1 VAVKLRLPESMR
13 CHNVFHVSLVKLYR
27 VPEDEEPDILTPL
40 IDVDGE
46 GELIYKVETIA
57 K

>member
-1 VAVKLRLPESMR
+1 MR

-40 IDVDGE
+40 IDVNGE